1 MKSSNKFNRF
11 LQKPRFRVHCTE
23 LSPEVATQIIEKE
36 IEMDK
41 SVTLA
46 LIQELTSLYTKAVEH
61 YESQENPKYL
71 DFQEKIQKMLVKPQ
85 VLAVINPK
93 PSNSPSRRSLSPC
106 KRQIER
112 PVEEHRKHMSMQLS
126 TNLQASNLMSVINSQ
141 STKTKETSENMISV
155 IKSQEKDLESKL
167 QARRNKKE
175 LRSQSESL
183 NVNQVFNCDVSYVE
197 QESNS
202 STKSSLM
209 ISQDIKENHEKYEK
223 KLEEIMEKNFNELAS
238 RVMEIRERYE
248 KEIEDI
254 CSCEGFGEMIVKE
267 MRKNMANDIETVKG
281 VFEARRKKEILMVR
295 EELNN

>member
-11 LQKPRFRVHCTE
+11 LQKPRFRVQCTE
-23 LSPEVATQIIEKE
+23 LSPELATQIIEKE

-41 SVTLA
+41 TVTLA
-46 LIQELTSLYTKAVEH
+46 LIQELTSLYTEAVEH

-71 DFQEKIQKMLVKPQ
+71 DFQEKIQKMLVRPQ

-93 PSNSPSRRSLSPC
+93 PSGVSPRKSLSPC
-106 KRQIER
+106 KR
-112 PVEEHRKHMSMQLS
+112 PFEEHRKHMSMQLS
-126 TNLQASNLMSVINSQ
+126 SNLQASNLMNVINSQ
-141 STKTKETSENMISV
+141 STKTKETSENLRNV

-167 QARRNKKE
+167 MARRNKKE

-183 NVNQVFNCDVSYVE
+183 NANQVFNCDVSYVE

-202 STKSSLM
+202 STKSSLI
-209 ISQDIKENHEKYEK
+209 ISQDIKESHEKYEK
-223 KLEEIMEKNFNELAS
+223 RLEEIMEKNFNELAL
-238 RVMEIRERYE
+238 RVMEVRERYE

-267 MRKNMANDIETVKG
+267 MRKNMENDIEELKG
-281 VFEARRKKEILMVR
+281 IFEAKRKKEILAVR
-295 EELNN
+295 EEINN

>member
-11 LQKPRFRVHCTE
+11 LQKPRFRVQCTE
-23 LSPEVATQIIEKE
+23 LSPELATQIIEKE

-41 SVTLA
+41 TVTLA
-46 LIQELTSLYTKAVEH
+46 LIQELTLLYTEAVEH

-71 DFQEKIQKMLVKPQ
+71 DFQEKIQKMLVRPQ

-93 PSNSPSRRSLSPC
+93 PSGVSPRKSLSPC
-106 KRQIER
+106 KR
-112 PVEEHRKHMSMQLS
+112 PFEEHRKHMSMQLS
-126 TNLQASNLMSVINSQ
+126 SNLQASNLMNVINSQ
-141 STKTKETSENMISV
+141 STKTKETSENLRNV

-167 QARRNKKE
+167 MARRNKKE

-183 NVNQVFNCDVSYVE
+183 NANQVFNCDVSYVE

-202 STKSSLM
+202 STKSSLI
-209 ISQDIKENHEKYEK
+209 ISQDIKESHEKYEK
-223 KLEEIMEKNFNELAS
+223 RLEEIMEKNFNELAL
-238 RVMEIRERYE
+238 RVMEVRERYE

-267 MRKNMANDIETVKG
+267 MRKNMENDIEELKG
-281 VFEARRKKEILMVR
+281 IFEAKRKKEILAVR
-295 EELNN
+295 EEINN